1 MSMGILGRKV
11 GMTQV
16 FDEAGKA
23 VPVTVIEAG
32 PCTVVEIRTPEKNSY
47 SAVQLGYGEVKP
59 VNVTKPKKA
68 YFEKQKVEPKR
79 WLREFRVDNSADYQ
93 VGQEITVS
101 LFQNG
106 EIVDVIGTSKGK
118 GYQGVIKRHG
128 FGGTPASHGHSVT
141 HRHPGSIG
149 CSSFPGRV
157 AKGRR
162 MAGQMGNVRV
172 TTKNLT
178 VFAIDEENNLLL
190 VKGSVPGANDGLVM
204 IRKTDNK

>member
-16 FDEAGKA
+16 FDENGKA

-32 PCTVVEIRTPEKNSY
+32 PCPIVEIRTPEKNSY
-47 SAVQLGYGEVKP
+47 SAVQLGFGEVKQG
-59 VNVTKPKKA
+59 NVTKPVKG
-68 YFEKQKVEPKR
+68 YFEKQSAAPKR
-79 WLREFRVDNSADYQ
+79 WLREFRVENTTDYQ

-106 EIVDVIGTSKGK
+106 EVVDVIGVSKGK
-118 GYQGVIKRHG
+118 GTAGVMTRYG

-149 CSSFPGRV
+149 CSSYPGKV
-157 AKGRR
+157 IKGRR
-162 MAGQMGNVRV
+162 MAGHMGSERV
-172 TTKNLT
+172 TTKNLS
-178 VFAIDEENNLLL
+178 VFAIDEENNLILI
-190 VKGSVPGANDGLVM
+190 KGSVPGARDSLVM
-204 IRKTDNK
+204 IRKTA

>member
-16 FDEAGKA
+16 FDENGKA

-32 PCTVVEIRTPEKNSY
+32 PCPIVEIRTPEKNSY

-59 VNVTKPKKA
+59 GNVIKPMKG
-68 YFEKQKVEPKR
+68 YFEKQNATPKR
-79 WLREFRVDNSADYQ
+79 WLREFRVDNTADYQ

-106 EIVDVIGTSKGK
+106 EVVDVIGVSKGK
-118 GYQGVIKRHG
+118 GTAGVMKRHG

-149 CSSFPGRV
+149 CSSYPGKV
-157 AKGRR
+157 IKGRR
-162 MAGQMGNVRV
+162 MAGHMGSERV
-172 TTKNLT
+172 TTKNLS
-178 VFAIDEENNLLL
+178 VFAIDEENNLILI
-190 VKGSVPGANDGLVM
+190 KGSVPGARDSLVM
-204 IRKTDNK
+204 IRKTA

>member
-16 FDEAGKA
+16 FDENGKA
-23 VPVTVIEAG
+23 IPVTVIEAG
-32 PCTVVEIRTPEKNSY
+32 PCTIVEIRTPEKNSY
-47 SAVQLGYGEVKP
+47 SAVQLGFGDLKP
-59 VNVTKPKKA
+59 VKVTKPVKG
-68 YFEKQKVEPKR
+68 YFEKQGTAPKR
-79 WLREFRVDNSADYQ
+79 WLREFRVDNTADYQ

-106 EIVDVIGTSKGK
+106 ELVDVTGTSKGK
-118 GYQGVIKRHG
+118 GYQGVMKRHG
-128 FGGTPASHGHSVT
+128 FGGTPFSHGHSVT

-157 AKGRR
+157 VKGRR

-172 TTKNLT
+172 TTKNLK
-178 VFAIDEENNLLL
+178 VFSIDEENSLILIE
-190 VKGSVPGANDGLVM
+190 GPVPGAKDGLVM
-204 IRKTDNK
+204 IKKTA

>member
-16 FDEAGKA
+16 FDENGKA

-32 PCTVVEIRTPEKNSY
+32 PCPIVEIRTPEKNSY
-47 SAVQLGYGEVKP
+47 SAVQLGFGEVKQG
-59 VNVTKPKKA
+59 NVTKPVKG
-68 YFEKQKVEPKR
+68 YFEKQSVAPKR
-79 WLREFRVDNSADYQ
+79 WLREFRVENTTDYQ

-106 EIVDVIGTSKGK
+106 EVVDVIGVSKGK
-118 GYQGVIKRHG
+118 GTAGVMKRYG

-149 CSSFPGRV
+149 CCSYPGKV
-157 AKGRR
+157 IKGRR
-162 MAGQMGNVRV
+162 MAGHMGSERV
-172 TTKNLT
+172 TTKNLS
-178 VFAIDEENNLLL
+178 VFAIDEENNLILI
-190 VKGSVPGANDGLVM
+190 KGSVPGARDSLVM
-204 IRKTDNK
+204 IRKTA

>member
-16 FDEAGKA
+16 FDENGKA

-32 PCTVVEIRTPEKNSY
+32 PCPIVEIRTPEKNSY
-47 SAVQLGYGEVKP
+47 SAVQLGFGEVKQG
-59 VNVTKPKKA
+59 NVTKPVKG
-68 YFEKQKVEPKR
+68 YFEKQSVAPKR
-79 WLREFRVDNSADYQ
+79 WLREFRVENTTDYQ

-106 EIVDVIGTSKGK
+106 EVVDVIGVSKGK
-118 GYQGVIKRHG
+118 GTAGVMKRYG

-149 CSSFPGRV
+149 CSSYPGKV
-157 AKGRR
+157 IKGRR
-162 MAGQMGNVRV
+162 MAGHMGSERV
-172 TTKNLT
+172 TTKNLS
-178 VFAIDEENNLLL
+178 VFAIDEENNLILI
-190 VKGSVPGANDGLVM
+190 KGSVPGARDSLVM
-204 IRKTDNK
+204 IRKTA

>member
-16 FDEAGKA
+16 FDENGKA

-32 PCTVVEIRTPEKNSY
+32 PCPIVEIRTPEKNSY
-47 SAVQLGYGEVKP
+47 SAVQLGFGEVKQG
-59 VNVTKPKKA
+59 NVTKPVKG
-68 YFEKQKVEPKR
+68 YFEKQSVAPKR
-79 WLREFRVDNSADYQ
+79 WLREFRVENTTDYQ

-106 EIVDVIGTSKGK
+106 EVVDVIGVSKGK
-118 GYQGVIKRHG
+118 GTPGRIERYG

-149 CSSFPGRV
+149 CSSYPGKV
-157 AKGRR
+157 IKGRR
-162 MAGQMGNVRV
+162 MAGHMGSERV
-172 TTKNLT
+172 TTKNLS
-178 VFAIDEENNLLL
+178 VFAIDEENNLILI
-190 VKGSVPGANDGLVM
+190 KGSVPGARDSLVM
-204 IRKTDNK
+204 IRKTA

>member
-16 FDEAGKA
+16 FDENGKA

-32 PCTVVEIRTPEKNSY
+32 PCPIVEIRTPEKNSY
-47 SAVQLGYGEVKP
+47 SAVQLGFGKIKP
-59 VNVTKPKKA
+59 VNVKKPAKG
-68 YFEKQKVEPKR
+68 YFAKQNVDPKR
-79 WLREFRVDNSADYQ
+79 WLREFRVDDTSDYQ

-106 EIVDVIGTSKGK
+106 EVVDVVGVSKGK
-118 GYQGVIKRHG
+118 GTAGVMKRHG
-128 FGGTPASHGHSVT
+128 FGGGPASHGASVS

-149 CSSFPGRV
+149 NSSFPGHV
-157 AKGRR
+157 LKGRK
-162 MAGQMGNVRV
+162 MAGHMGSERV

-178 VFAIDEENNLLL
+178 VFAVDEENNLILI
-190 VKGSVPGANDGLVM
+190 KGSVPGARDGLVM
-204 IRKTDNK
+204 IRKTA

>member
-16 FDEAGKA
+16 FDENGKA

-32 PCTVVEIRTPEKNSY
+32 PCPIVEIRTPEKNSY
-47 SAVQLGYGEVKP
+47 GALQLGFGEVKP
-59 VNVTKPKKA
+59 AKVTKPAKG
-68 YFEKQKVEPKR
+68 YFTKQDVEPKR
-79 WLREFRVDNSADYQ
+79 WLREFRVENTSDYQ

-106 EIVDVIGTSKGK
+106 EIVDVIGVSKGK
-118 GYQGVIKRHG
+118 GTAGVMKRHG
-128 FGGTPASHGHSVT
+128 FGGGPASHGASVS

-149 CSSFPGRV
+149 NSSFPGHV
-157 AKGRR
+157 LKGRK
-162 MAGQMGNVRV
+162 MAGHMGSERV

-178 VFAIDEENNLLL
+178 VFAVDEDNNLILI
-190 VKGSVPGANDGLVM
+190 KGSVPGARDGLVM
-204 IRKTDNK
+204 IRKTA

>member
-16 FDEAGKA
+16 FDENGKA

-32 PCTVVEIRTPEKNSY
+32 PCPIVEIRTPEKNSY
-47 SAVQLGYGEVKP
+47 SAVQLGFGEVKQG
-59 VNVTKPKKA
+59 NVTKPVKG
-68 YFEKQKVEPKR
+68 YFEKQSAAPKR
-79 WLREFRVDNSADYQ
+79 WLREFRVENTTDYQ

-106 EIVDVIGTSKGK
+106 EVVDVIGVSKGK
-118 GYQGVIKRHG
+118 GTAGVMKRYG

-149 CSSFPGRV
+149 CSSYPGKV
-157 AKGRR
+157 IKGRR
-162 MAGQMGNVRV
+162 MAGHMGSERV
-172 TTKNLT
+172 TTKNLS
-178 VFAIDEENNLLL
+178 VFAIDEENNLIL
-190 VKGSVPGANDGLVM
+190 
-204 IRKTDNK
+204 I

>member
-16 FDEAGKA
+16 FDEEDKA
-23 VPVTVIEAG
+23 VPVTVSEAG
-32 PCTVVEIRTPEKNSY
+32 PCPIVEIRTPEKNSY

-59 VNVTKPKKA
+59 GNVIKPMKG
-68 YFEKQKVEPKR
+68 YFEKQNATPKR
-79 WLREFRVDNSADYQ
+79 WLREFRVDNTADYQ

-106 EIVDVIGTSKGK
+106 EVVDVIGVSKGK
-118 GYQGVIKRHG
+118 GTAGVMKRHG
-128 FGGTPASHGHSVT
+128 FDRTPASHGHSVT

-149 CSSFPGRV
+149 CSSYPGKV
-157 AKGRR
+157 IKGRR
-162 MAGQMGNVRV
+162 MAGHMGSERV

-178 VFAIDEENNLLL
+178 VFGVDEENNLILI
-190 VKGSVPGANDGLVM
+190 KGSVPGARDSLVM
-204 IRKTDNK
+204 IRKTA

>member
-16 FDEAGKA
+16 FDEEGKA

-32 PCTVVEIRTPEKNSY
+32 PCPIVEIRTPEKNSY
-47 SAVQLGYGEVKP
+47 SAVQLGFGEVKQG
-59 VNVTKPKKA
+59 NVTKPVKG
-68 YFEKQKVEPKR
+68 YFEKQSVAPKR
-79 WLREFRVDNSADYQ
+79 WLREFRVENTTDYQ

-106 EIVDVIGTSKGK
+106 EVVDVIGVSKGK
-118 GYQGVIKRHG
+118 GTAGVMKRYG

-149 CSSFPGRV
+149 CSSYPGKV
-157 AKGRR
+157 IKGRR
-162 MAGQMGNVRV
+162 MAGHMGSERV
-172 TTKNLT
+172 TTKNLS
-178 VFAIDEENNLLL
+178 VFAIDEENNLILI
-190 VKGSVPGANDGLVM
+190 KGSVPGARDSLVM
-204 IRKTDNK
+204 IRKTA

>member
-16 FDEAGKA
+16 FDENGRA

-32 PCTVVEIRTPEKNSY
+32 PCQIVEIRTPEKNSY
-47 SAVQLGYGEVKP
+47 SAVQLGFGEVKP
-59 VNVTKPKKA
+59 VKVTKPAKG
-68 YFEKQKVEPKR
+68 YFAKQNVAPKR
-79 WLREFRVDNSADYQ
+79 WLREFRVEDTADYQ

-106 EIVDVIGTSKGK
+106 EVVDVVGVSKGK
-118 GYQGVIKRHG
+118 GTAGVMKRHG
-128 FGGTPASHGHSVT
+128 FGGGPASHGASVS

-149 CSSFPGRV
+149 NSSFPGHV
-157 AKGRR
+157 LKGRK
-162 MAGQMGNVRV
+162 MAGHMGSERV

-178 VFAIDEENNLLL
+178 VFAVDEENNLILI
-190 VKGSVPGANDGLVM
+190 KGSVPGARDGLVM
-204 IRKTDNK
+204 IRKTA

>member
-16 FDEAGKA
+16 FDEEGKA

-32 PCTVVEIRTPEKNSY
+32 PCSIVGIRTPEKNSY
-47 SAVQLGYGEVKP
+47 SAVQLGFGEVKP
-59 VNVTKPKKA
+59 VKETKPMKG
-68 YFEKQKVEPKR
+68 YFAKQNVAPKR
-79 WLREFRVDNSADYQ
+79 WLREFRVENTSDYQ

-106 EIVDVIGTSKGK
+106 EIVDVIGVSKGK
-118 GYQGVIKRHG
+118 GTAGVMKRHG
-128 FGGTPASHGHSVT
+128 FSGIPMSHGQSLT

-149 CSSFPGRV
+149 CSSYPGKV
-157 AKGRR
+157 IKGRR
-162 MAGQMGNVRV
+162 MAGHMGSERV

-178 VFAIDEENNLLL
+178 VFAVDEENNLILI
-190 VKGSVPGANDGLVM
+190 KGSVPGAHDGLVM
-204 IRKTDNK
+204 IRKTA

>member
-16 FDEAGKA
+16 FDEEGKA

-32 PCTVVEIRTPEKNSY
+32 PCPIVEIRTPEKNSY

-59 VNVTKPKKA
+59 SKVIKPIKGH
-68 YFEKQKVEPKR
+68 FEKQNATPKR
-79 WLREFRVDNSADYQ
+79 WLREFRVDNTADYQ

-106 EIVDVIGTSKGK
+106 EVVDVIGVSKGK
-118 GYQGVIKRHG
+118 GTAGVMKRYG

-149 CSSFPGRV
+149 CSSYPGKV
-157 AKGRR
+157 IKGRR
-162 MAGQMGNVRV
+162 MAGHMGSERV
-172 TTKNLT
+172 TTKNLS
-178 VFAIDEENNLLL
+178 VFAIDEENNLILI
-190 VKGSVPGANDGLVM
+190 KGSVPGARDSLVM
-204 IRKTDNK
+204 IRKTA

>member
-16 FDEAGKA
+16 FDEDGKA

-32 PCTVVEIRTPEKNSY
+32 PCPIVEIRTPEKNSY
-47 SAVQLGYGEVKP
+47 SAVQLGFGEIKP
-59 VNVTKPKKA
+59 VNVTKPKKG
-68 YFEKQKVEPKR
+68 YFEKQAVAPKR
-79 WLREFRVDNSADYQ
+79 WLREFRVENTADYQ

-106 EIVDVIGTSKGK
+106 EVVDVIGVSKGK
-118 GYQGVIKRHG
+118 GTAGVMKRYG
-128 FGGTPASHGHSVT
+128 FGGSPASHGASVT

-149 CSSFPGRV
+149 NSSFPGHV
-157 AKGRR
+157 LKGRK
-162 MAGQMGNVRV
+162 MAGHMGSERV

-178 VFAIDEENNLLL
+178 VFAVDEENNLILIR
-190 VKGSVPGANDGLVM
+190 GSVPGARDSLVM
-204 IRKTDNK
+204 IRKTA

>member
-16 FDEAGKA
+16 FDEEGKA

-32 PCTVVEIRTPEKNSY
+32 PCPIVEIRTPEKNSY
-47 SAVQLGYGEVKP
+47 SAVQLGFGEVKQG
-59 VNVTKPKKA
+59 NVTKPVKG
-68 YFEKQKVEPKR
+68 YFEKQSAAPKR
-79 WLREFRVDNSADYQ
+79 WLREFRVENTTDYQ

-106 EIVDVIGTSKGK
+106 EVVDVIGVSKGK
-118 GYQGVIKRHG
+118 GTAGVMKRYG

-149 CSSFPGRV
+149 CSSYPGKV
-157 AKGRR
+157 IKGRR
-162 MAGQMGNVRV
+162 MAGHMGSERV
-172 TTKNLT
+172 TTKNLS
-178 VFAIDEENNLLL
+178 VFAIDEENNLILI
-190 VKGSVPGANDGLVM
+190 KGSVPGARDSLVM
-204 IRKTDNK
+204 IRKTA

>member
-16 FDEAGKA
+16 FDEEGKA

-32 PCTVVEIRTPEKNSY
+32 PCSIVEIRTPEKNSY

-59 VNVTKPKKA
+59 GNVIKPMKG
-68 YFEKQKVEPKR
+68 YFEKQNATPKR
-79 WLREFRVDNSADYQ
+79 WLREFRVDNTADYQ

-106 EIVDVIGTSKGK
+106 EVVDVIGVSKGK
-118 GYQGVIKRHG
+118 GTAGVMKRHG

-149 CSSFPGRV
+149 CSSYPGKV
-157 AKGRR
+157 IKGRR
-162 MAGQMGNVRV
+162 MAGHMGSERV

-178 VFAIDEENNLLL
+178 VFGVDEENNLILI
-190 VKGSVPGANDGLVM
+190 KGSVPGARDSLVM
-204 IRKTDNK
+204 IRKTA